1 MDSKPHVCPKCD
13 GERTVFV
20 PESTGPK
27 TCPVCV
33 GAGVLWS
40 PMPSV
45 MPSVLPSVLDP
56 IPLDDDQQ
64 VIHRI
69 PFPGEPGYVT
79 CGTDVR
85 GSRYPT
91 WSPGSSMRF

>member
-1 MDSKPHVCPKCD
+1 MDSKPYVCPKCD

-20 PESTGPK
+20 TEATAPK

-45 MPSVLPSVLDP
+45 MPSPFPSVMDP
-56 IPLDDDQQ
+56 IPLEP
-64 VIHRI
+64 IHRI
-69 PFPGEPGYVT
+69 TFPGEAGHVT
-79 CGTDVR
+79 CSPPVFDPVPRINTWGTC
-85 GSRYPT
+85 
-91 WSPGSSMRF
+91 